1 MTNRMEFLCF
11 QAAGQYLGIEARY
24 VHRVVDDGEITPVP
38 LQSSCYMGLMYSRG
52 DLFDVIH
59 VGDLLGQQQ
68 AVQNENPRIILLK
81 WAGKKLALVPDKIIG
96 MISIKKYDKTQSV
109 YHYADYTIQVIMPD
123 DILKKVSEIFNGS

>member
-1 MTNRMEFLCF
+1 MEFLCF

-38 LQSSCYMGLMYSRG
+38 LQGSCYMGLMYSRG

-59 VGDLLGQQQ
+59 FGDLLGQQQ

-81 WAGKKLALVPDKIIG
+81 WSGKKLALVPDKIIG
-96 MISIKKYDKTQSV
+96 MICIENYDKKQSV
-109 YHYADYTIQVIMPD
+109 YTQADYTVQVIMPD
-123 DILKKVSEIFNGS
+123 HIWKMLSEISYGPRKV